1 MSRSIPALALA
12 ALLVSPL
19 GAVAQEPG
27 GAVPV
32 PEDLHSVLLLRGKQC
47 EKVVHHERVSAS
59 EYLVTCSGGER
70 YRIWVDPAGKVNV
83 EKR

>member
-32 PEDLHSVLLLRGKQC
+32 PEDLHSVLLLRGKEC
-47 EKVVHHERVSAS
+47 ERLVAHERRGPSD
-59 EYLVTCSGGER
+59 YLVTCSGGER
-70 YRIWVDPAGKVNV
+70 YRIWVDPDGHVNV
-83 EKR
+83 EER